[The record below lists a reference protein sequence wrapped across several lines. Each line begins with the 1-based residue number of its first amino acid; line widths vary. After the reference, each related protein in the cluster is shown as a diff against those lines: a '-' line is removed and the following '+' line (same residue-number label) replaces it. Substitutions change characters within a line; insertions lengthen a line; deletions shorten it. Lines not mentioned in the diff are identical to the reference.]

1 MEAEFRA
8 VRFAPGEDSL
18 GVSMKIKQ
26 AEFVGVFV
34 DMDQLPADQLPEV
47 AIVGRS
53 NVGKSSLINRL
64 ANRKNLAK
72 SSSTPGKT
80 RTINYYRFN
89 QSWYL
94 VDLPGY
100 GFAKVSQSE
109 RARWGKMIEKYL
121 TSRSSLRGVILLVDI
136 RHSPSKEDR
145 LMKDWLEH
153 HQIPYMVVAT
163 KSDKL
168 SRSARLKNLAMIRK
182 ELQLPI
188 EQQPLGISSASGE
201 GMEEL
206 LQSLEEITDSLPIPP
221 ELS

>member
-1 MEAEFRA
+1 
-8 VRFAPGEDSL
+8 
-18 GVSMKIKQ
+18 MKIKQ

-34 DMDQLPADQLPEV
+34 DVNQLPADQLPEV

-80 RTINYYRFN
+80 RTINYYCFN
-89 QSWYL
+89 KSWYL

-100 GFAKVSQSE
+100 GFAKVAQSE
-109 RARWGKMIEKYL
+109 KARWAKMVEKYL
-121 TSRSSLRGVILLVDI
+121 ANRKTLRGVILLVDI
-136 RHSPSKEDR
+136 RHSPSQEDR
-145 LMKDWLEH
+145 MMKDWLEH

-163 KSDKL
+163 KADKL
-168 SRSARLKNLAMIRK
+168 SRSARQKNLAMIRK
-182 ELQLPI
+182 ELELPI
-188 EQQPLGISSASGE
+188 EQQPLAFSAASGE
-201 GMEEL
+201 GKEEL
-206 LQSLEEITDSLPIPP
+206 LQSLEEIMDPQLIEP